1 MKSSDTLNRLETIF
15 GERLQRDV
23 FLSRFST
30 SRIGGPAE
38 ALIIIK
44 TRDELI
50 QAASILWENEEVFRV
65 IGSGSN
71 IVVSDKGFRG
81 VILSNQAKA
90 FEIQKHEEPI
100 VVRAESGVNFSNLA
114 RRVGL
119 DGYSGLEW
127 ASTIPGTLGG
137 AVYGNAGAFGSDIH
151 KDLVMAEILHRENGL
166 QQWSND
172 QMLYGYRTSVLK
184 RNPGMAVILSA
195 SLKLGSSSKEQVQA
209 KMDELLTRRKKSQP
223 PGASMGSTFKNPP
236 GDHAGRLIE
245 AAGLK
250 GTRIGGAEISQVHAN
265 FFINHLDATAMDM
278 KALIDL
284 TKETVARK
292 FGVQL
297 ELEVEL
303 VGDWD
308 GDIVNFNKLGDSNA
322 A

>member
-1 MKSSDTLNRLETIF
+1 MKSPDTLSQLKTIF
-15 GERLQRDV
+15 GERLQQDV
-23 FLSRFST
+23 TLSRFST

-44 TRDELI
+44 TRDEFI
-50 QAASILWENEEVFRV
+50 QAARVLWENDEVFRV

-71 IVVSDKGFRG
+71 VVISDKGFHG
-81 VILSNQAKA
+81 VILSNQTKA
-90 FEIQKHEEPI
+90 FEIQKNKEPN
-100 VVRAESGVNFSNLA
+100 VVWAESGVNFSNLG

-119 DGYSGLEW
+119 EGYSGLEW

-166 QQWSND
+166 QHWSND

-184 RNPGMAVILSA
+184 RNPGTAVILSA

-209 KMDELLTRRKKSQP
+209 KMDDLLTRRRKSQP
-223 PGASMGSTFKNPP
+223 PGASMGSTFKNPS
-236 GDHAGRLIE
+236 GDYAGRLIE

-265 FFINHLDATAMDM
+265 FFINHSDASAADM

-284 TKETVARK
+284 TRETVARK

-297 ELEVEL
+297 ELEIEL

-308 GDIVNFNKLGDSNA
+308 R
-322 A
+322 